1 MKNAWPELSKT
12 QASNLN
18 NPLKKGWNAMKN
30 PYRRYKV
37 GEVIQVSER
46 DYMGGNTPN
55 NKAKRIV
62 NTYKVVQDYP
72 LFVVCER
79 KARYGSAK
87 IKITIPKWNIEHSSR
102 EGVVIL

>member
-1 MKNAWPELSKT
+1 
-12 QASNLN
+12 
-18 NPLKKGWNAMKN
+18 MKN

-46 DYMGGNTPN
+46 DYMGGKAPN
-55 NKAKRIV
+55 NKAERIV
-62 NTYKVVQDYP
+62 NTYKVVQDYS

-87 IKITIPKWNIEHSSR
+87 IRISIQKWDIEHSTR

>member
-1 MKNAWPELSKT
+1 
-12 QASNLN
+12 
-18 NPLKKGWNAMKN
+18 MKN

-62 NTYKVVQDYP
+62 NTYKVIYDHP

>member
-1 MKNAWPELSKT
+1 MKSC
-12 QASNLN
+12 
-18 NPLKKGWNAMKN
+18 
-30 PYRRYKV
+30 YRRYKI
-37 GEVIQVSER
+37 GELVNVKER
-46 DYMGGNTPN
+46 EYNAGNDPN
-55 NKAKRIV
+55 HKSVMLN
-62 NTYKVVQDYP
+62 NTYKVIYDHP